1 MMYSQ
6 SYLYFPPRG
15 LSAHADIEGQAT
27 ASPPLGLSANCIP
40 HFSATVRV
48 ARHGRQAQIPRPLKS
63 GPCERCLKAS
73 DAFLVIR
80 ALDCCSSDVH
90 VSYTCS
96 IAAPA
101 DVDRN
106 RCSYP
111 LATELQGGRQDTHAV
126 RSSPTSRPFLPTM
139 AACRSDYTSQR
150 QTVTCLPPTSST
162 CPAIRCTQTQCTNR
176 AHGDNWRIEEV
187 GYCVRKVRHPSG
199 PSTFWPK
206 EAVSASRSG
215 LCPLLQL

>member
-63 GPCERCLKAS
+63 GPCERCLEAS

-126 RSSPTSRPFLPTM
+126 QSNVSPFSSDNGGLPVRLHF
-139 AACRSDYTSQR
+139 AAADCDMHATYELYLSCHSVHSDSMY
-150 QTVTCLPPTSST
+150 
-162 CPAIRCTQTQCTNR
+162 
-176 AHGDNWRIEEV
+176 E
-187 GYCVRKVRHPSG
+187 
-199 PSTFWPK
+199 
-206 EAVSASRSG
+206 
-215 LCPLLQL
+215 